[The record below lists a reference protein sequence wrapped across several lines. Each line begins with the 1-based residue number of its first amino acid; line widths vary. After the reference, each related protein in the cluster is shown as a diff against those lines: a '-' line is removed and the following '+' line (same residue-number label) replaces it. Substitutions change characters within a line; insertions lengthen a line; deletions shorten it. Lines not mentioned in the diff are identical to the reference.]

1 MPKIVKSTNLSEW
14 AKYLLGMESEVK
26 QQNPV
31 SSTAAKS
38 GFMCN
43 LEMGNEYVT
52 EQVVS
57 NIVVFQRFLSDPD
70 F

>member
-1 MPKIVKSTNLSEW
+1 
-14 AKYLLGMESEVK
+14 MESEVK
-26 QQNPV
+26 EQNPV